1 MNNRILTNIDSTN
14 LEEIIL
20 EEILPLDEQ
29 QLTEYVENMV
39 AELFH
44 SFCWFCGKSCGK
56 RNTLKNIG

>member
-44 SFCWFCGKSCGK
+44 SFC
-56 RNTLKNIG
+56 